1 MDRPQFLQA
10 FLQQR
15 QVLFSFILSI
25 LRDRQAAEDVFQD
38 VALIAFDK
46 CAAFEAGTD
55 FGAWVREIARR
66 RILKARETQAIRK
79 MVILEPEAIDAI
91 AAAHDRARGEVWK
104 DREKALEGCLN
115 DLPERHRLIVQYR
128 YKELL
133 SFEAIA
139 GRLQSTVNS
148 IQVML
153 TKIRKALRRCAE
165 AKLAPGA

>member
-1 MDRPQFLQA
+1 
-10 FLQQR
+10 
-15 QVLFSFILSI
+15 
-25 LRDRQAAEDVFQD
+25 
-38 VALIAFDK
+38 
-46 CAAFEAGTD
+46 
-55 FGAWVREIARR
+55 
-66 RILKARETQAIRK
+66 
-79 MVILEPEAIDAI
+79 
-91 AAAHDRARGEVWK
+91 
-104 DREKALEGCLN
+104 

-128 YKELL
+128 YKDLL